1 MIGPEGSTKSTVA
14 VFESTVNFKTAVR
27 LSLRPAAI
35 FLLSRVG
42 ILCLFAVTAKS
53 ARKPLMSILTGW
65 DSKWY
70 LTVAQ
75 YGYVHSVPPGSG
87 SPAQSDLG
95 FFPLLPLLVRGVREV
110 TRLGF
115 NSAGI
120 LTSLL
125 LGLGA
130 SIAVWWMLR
139 DVVGQAGADRGTAL
153 VFLSP
158 AAFVLSMV
166 YSEGAIILFVALSL
180 LALRRHKWIVAGL
193 CAAVAS
199 AADPV
204 GCAAAI
210 PCVVTAVLAIRTR
223 REWRA
228 LLAPLLA
235 PLGVGSFF
243 VYLWIHTGSPLTW
256 FHAQRMGWQR
266 GRYGSQIYL
275 SVRNFMGHGF
285 AHLDGAVRVVSFAV
299 VIGLLIMF
307 FRAHPPAPWV
317 GYVVTVLIL
326 GALSPIIGITPRLLL
341 RGFPLLG
348 VTGARLP
355 PVWFEIVL
363 SFSIMLLATLTFA
376 AGMQLWTP

>member
-1 MIGPEGSTKSTVA
+1 MIGREGSTVPVSEPTLTVKKA
-14 VFESTVNFKTAVR
+14 AR
-27 LSLRPAAI
+27 LSLRPAI
-35 FLLSRVG
+35 IYVLSRVS
-42 ILCLFAVTAKS
+42 LLSVFALTAKS
-53 ARKPLMSILTGW
+53 ARQPLMTILTGW

-75 YGYVHSVPPGSG
+75 YGYVHSIPPGHG

-95 FFPLLPLLVRGVREV
+95 FFPLLPLLIRGVHSV

-120 LTSLL
+120 FTSLL

-139 DVVGQAGADRGTAL
+139 DVFGQGGADRGTAL

-180 LALRRHKWIVAGL
+180 LALRRHKWIVAGI
-193 CAAVAS
+193 CGAAAS

-204 GCAAAI
+204 GCAVVI
-210 PCVVTAVLAIRTR
+210 PCVVAAVMAIRSR

-235 PLGVGSFF
+235 PLGVEAFF

-256 FHAQRMGWQR
+256 FHAQRAGWQN
-266 GRYGSQIYL
+266 GRFGTKIYL
-275 SVRNFMGHGF
+275 SFRVFMSHGF
-285 AHLDGAVRVVSFAV
+285 THLDSAVRVVSFVV

-363 SFSIMLLATLTFA
+363 SFSIMLLATLAFA
-376 AGMQLWTP
+376 AGLQLWTP